1 MRDEVLLLGRLLFSL
16 VLLDNAVRHLVTNTA
31 ASAAYAE
38 YKGVPNATTVV
49 RLTGVLM
56 TLGGLAVVL
65 GVWIDLAGL
74 AIAVLMVLY
83 GLKMHDFWAMTDPQA
98 QAAERAQFFKN
109 ISIAG
114 GGIILSTM
122 SVLPYTLTDGVF

>member
-31 ASAAYAE
+31 GSAAYAE
-38 YKGVPNATTVV
+38 YKGVPNATLLV
-49 RLTGVLM
+49 RVTGVLM

-98 QAAERAQFFKN
+98 QAVERAQFFKN
-109 ISIAG
+109 IAIAG
-114 GGIILSTM
+114 GGVMLSTM
-122 SVLPYTLTDGVF
+122 SVAPYTLTDGVF